1 MLLEAASEFH
11 IDLKNSI
18 LIGDKE
24 RDIDAGIN
32 AGLSE
37 TYLYDE
43 TKQIK
48 SSKATKIVNKLNSIW
63 KEKC

>member
-1 MLLEAASEFH
+1 LFDAAKEFD

-24 RDIDAGIN
+24 RDIDAALN
-32 AGLSE
+32 AGLIE

-43 TKQIK
+43 NGIT
-48 SSKATKIVNKLNSIW
+48 SNSKAKKIVNKLEKIW
-63 KEKC
+63 K